1 LSWLWILL
9 VLPSWGVVEGGS
21 QLEISHLARSL
32 QPGEAVLIR
41 AESPVPLSSM
51 QVEAFGK
58 AFAFYPTE
66 DGRVWEGLVG
76 IDLETTPDDYS
87 LSLTG
92 STIGGVPVEATYSLR
107 VLDKEF
113 PTRRLTVEETY
124 RTEQKG
130 VIYEHS
136 SANPLVQALVRDLR
150 ASLEKIRTQPDRDF
164 PILKTTNLLDCLE
177 VVEQDIGYHLERA
190 SERGSYL
197 GFIKKNHPELS
208 SRAASKGSLI
218 QP

>member
-1 LSWLWILL
+1 MKCTLCGERKGKRFCPAKNTSICTQCC
-9 VLPSWGVVEGGS
+9 GEKRVVEIDCPS
-21 QLEISHLARSL
+21 DC
-32 QPGEAVLIR
+32 VY
-41 AESPVPLSSM
+41 LSSGHTY
-51 QVEAFGK
+51 QSIKKYSAQLQQEKDPLQRKKLYETGQQFGRLFGEIERTIIGY
-58 AFAFYPTE
+58 AA
-66 DGRVWEGLVG
+66 
-76 IDLETTPDDYS
+76 DLQTLTDQHLLQAVS
-87 LSLTG
+87 LL
-92 STIGGVPVEATYSLR
+92 
-107 VLDKEF
+107 K
-113 PTRRLTVEETY
+113 ETY

-150 ASLEKIRTQPDRDF
+150 ASLEELRTQQDRDF

-177 VVEQDIGYHLERA
+177 VLEQDIGYHLERA

>member
-1 LSWLWILL
+1 MKCILCGERKGKRFC
-9 VLPSWGVVEGGS
+9 PAKNTSICAQCCGEKRVVEIDCPSDCVYLNSGHTYQS
-21 QLEISHLARSL
+21 IKKYSAQLQQEKDPLRRRKLYETGQHFGRLFGEIERTIIGYAADLRTLTDQHILQAVSL
-32 QPGEAVLIR
+32 L
-41 AESPVPLSSM
+41 
-51 QVEAFGK
+51 K
-58 AFAFYPTE
+58 
-66 DGRVWEGLVG
+66 
-76 IDLETTPDDYS
+76 
-87 LSLTG
+87 
-92 STIGGVPVEATYSLR
+92 
-107 VLDKEF
+107 
-113 PTRRLTVEETY
+113 ETY
-124 RTEQKG
+124 RTEKKG

-136 SANPLVQALVRDLR
+136 SANPLVQALLRDLR